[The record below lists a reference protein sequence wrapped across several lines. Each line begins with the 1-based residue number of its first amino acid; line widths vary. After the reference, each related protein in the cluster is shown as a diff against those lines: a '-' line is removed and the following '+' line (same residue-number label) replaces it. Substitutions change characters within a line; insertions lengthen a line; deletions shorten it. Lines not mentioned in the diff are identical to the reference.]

1 MAVSLRVADDAPEVN
16 ADLVAEL
23 SSFATATKHGQDVE
37 LFNAQLR
44 RLRLRD
50 LLEDVLHMSLLKI
63 EVDLIENLEN
73 FEFVVT
79 FCQVPE
85 LGEQLLGK

>member
-23 SSFATATKHGQDVE
+23 PSFATAPKHGQDVQ

-44 RLRLRD
+44 RLCLRD

-63 EVDLIENLEN
+63 EVDLIENLKN

-85 LGEQLLGK
+85 LGEQLL